1 MLTELEL
8 CTNNLPL
15 ADRCMLNFFFFAGH
29 ILSGFNLF
37 ISARI
42 KKLSTEF
49 GGGLPKDYTA
59 VSNRDTCL
67 GSQKVSSVKLG

>member
-1 MLTELEL
+1 MHAQL
-8 CTNNLPL
+8 
-15 ADRCMLNFFFFAGH
+15 FFTGH

-37 ISARI
+37 ISAGI

-49 GGGLPKDYTA
+49 GRGLPKDYTA

-67 GSQKVSSVKLG
+67 GSQKASSVKLG